1 MQGSLVGTMTSQGRA
16 RDKMERRSTALPR
29 RVLGIDPGL
38 GVSGYCVV
46 DERGSGGTLVHSGA
60 LRTRASESRAVRL
73 HRIFDLVTSLLAEYA
88 PHEVAIEQQFVA
100 ENVRSAMAIGE
111 ARAAAMVAAA
121 AAGIPVFEFAPTA
134 VKESVVGWGG
144 APKEQ
149 VAQMVA
155 IHLGVTEVP
164 GPLDV
169 SDAAAVALTRLAEAR
184 LEAAMAR

>member
-1 MQGSLVGTMTSQGRA
+1 MDGRSI
-16 RDKMERRSTALPR
+16 ELPR

-46 DERGSGGTLVHSGA
+46 DGRGSGGVLVYSTA
-60 LRTRASESRAVRL
+60 LRTRSSEPRERRL
-73 HRIFDLVTSLLAEYA
+73 HRIFDLVVALIAEYH

-121 AAGIPVFEFAPTA
+121 SVGIPVYEFAPTS

-155 IHLGVTEVP
+155 IHLGVTEIP

-169 SDAAAVALTRLAEAR
+169 ADAAAVALTRLAEAR
-184 LEAAMAR
+184 LEAAISR

>member
-1 MQGSLVGTMTSQGRA
+1 MNG
-16 RDKMERRSTALPR
+16 RSTALPR

-46 DERGSGGTLVHSGA
+46 DERGSGGTLVHAGS
-60 LRTRASESRAVRL
+60 LRTKASQPRAERL
-73 HRIFDLVTSLLAEYA
+73 HCISDVVAALIAEYQ
-88 PHEVAIEQQFVA
+88 PHEVAIEQQFVS

-121 AAGIPVFEFAPTA
+121 AAGVPVFEFAPTL
-134 VKESVVGWGG
+134 VKESVAGWGG

-184 LEAAMAR
+184 LEAAIAR

>member
-1 MQGSLVGTMTSQGRA
+1 MDAGAGGPA
-16 RDKMERRSTALPR
+16 R

-46 DERGSGGTLVHSGA
+46 DELGSGGTLVHSGA
-60 LRTRASESRAVRL
+60 LRTRSSEPREQRL
-73 HRIFDLVTSLLAEYA
+73 HRIFDLVTALIAEYR

-121 AAGIPVFEFAPTA
+121 AAGIPVYQFAPTS
-134 VKESVVGWGG
+134 VKESVTGWGG

-149 VAQMVA
+149 VAKMVA
-155 IHLGVTEVP
+155 IHLGIVEVP

-169 SDAAAVALTRLAEAR
+169 ADAAAVALTRLADAR
-184 LEAAMAR
+184 LEAAMSR

>member
-1 MQGSLVGTMTSQGRA
+1 MVGRA
-16 RDKMERRSTALPR
+16 PSLPR

-38 GVSGYCVV
+38 SVTGYCVV
-46 DERGSGGTLVHSGA
+46 DERAGGGTLVHSGH
-60 LRTRASESRAVRL
+60 LRTKATEPRAQRL
-73 HRIFDLVTSLLAEYA
+73 HRIYDLVRALLAEYG
-88 PHEVAIEQQFVA
+88 PHEVAVEQQFVA

-121 AAGIPVFEFAPTA
+121 SMDVPVYEFSPAS

-155 IHLGVTEVP
+155 VHLGVTEVA

-169 SDAAAVALTRLAEAR
+169 TDAAALALTRLAEAR
-184 LEAAMAR
+184 LEQAMAR